1 MKRSSVNTKSIHKA
15 AEIARRSL
23 SACVTNIGLTAGS
36 HHFVDLWARDSL
48 FAGFGANNVGL
59 SKVSKK
65 TIETFLRYQ
74 REDGLIP
81 FLIRRSKL
89 TIGKYFGRH
98 EYYKTPRQQF
108 RSSQSGGI
116 VPDGGLMTI
125 IAARTYIEAT
135 RDVSFFR
142 KNRESLLRAINWYQ
156 QKFGDSLIREWFQ
169 CEWADAVL
177 KTGSTLYTNV
187 LYWKALGD
195 VAWMLRKIVEH
206 QDAREF
212 IRRQE
217 MVGQEIRAQ
226 LWSGIYFADWKNVW
240 RHDYF
245 AAHANMLAIIFGFA
259 SPAEATSMLSYAAS
273 SCWRNFT
280 LETNDPKYPI
290 WRIAPINHV
299 TGTADYHNRG
309 CLWLQPGIL
318 YAMALQK
325 IGKHD
330 KAIDVLEVIAKKII
344 EYDGVY
350 EVYEKTGEPV
360 QRLFYRAEH
369 PFAWSAGLFLWAA
382 HEMVN

>member
-1 MKRSSVNTKSIHKA
+1 MKRSSARTKSIHNA
-15 AEIARRSL
+15 SVIARRSL
-23 SACVTNIGLTAGS
+23 SECITDIGFTAGS

-48 FAGFGANNVGL
+48 FAGFGANSVGM

-65 TIETFLRYQ
+65 TIETFLGYQ

-98 EYYKTPRQQF
+98 EYYRTPRQQF

-125 IAARTYIEAT
+125 IVARAYIETAH
-135 RDVSFFR
+135 DALFFR
-142 KNRESLLRAINWYQ
+142 KNRESLLRAISWYQ
-156 QKFGDSLIREWFQ
+156 QKFGNTLIREWFQ

-177 KTGSTLYTNV
+177 KTGRTLYTNV

-195 VAWMLRKIVEH
+195 VSWMLHHVGERRNS
-206 QDAREF
+206 QEF
-212 IRRQE
+212 LRRQE
-217 MVGQEIRAQ
+217 VVGREIRAH
-226 LWSGIYFADWKNVW
+226 LWNGVYFADWRNVW

-245 AAHANMLAIIFGFA
+245 AAHANMLAIIFGLA
-259 SPAEATSMLSYAAS
+259 SRVEATSILSYAAS
-273 SCWRNFT
+273 SCWHDFT

-318 YAMALQK
+318 YAMALYK
-325 IGKHD
+325 TGKRS
-330 KAIDVLEVIAKKII
+330 KAAEVLEGIANKII
-344 EYDGVY
+344 AYDGVY

-360 QRLFYRAEH
+360 KRLLYRAEH
-369 PFAWSAGLFLWAA
+369 PFAWSAGLFLWAV
-382 HEMVN
+382 HEIVG